1 VSKNNLY
8 LISSKIFRARVAAL
22 EKQIDGLRGDI
33 ARLDRNIARLDRN
46 ISDIRNYNI
55 QMLLIKK
62 NLFPRAGG

>member
-46 ISDIRNYNI
+46 ISDIRKI
-55 QMLLIKK
+55 QMLMIKN